1 MKIKVHKGCSLYY
14 EGAPFINLL
23 RPQTVPSELKD
34 ITSVPMFED
43 NISFYCSPSLL
54 VYFVF
59 SIIFSFKIRSDKPS
73 NLQAI
78 GDTDLFFSF

>member
-14 EGAPFINLL
+14 EGALFINLL

-59 SIIFSFKIRSDKPS
+59 SFKIRSDKTN

>member
-14 EGAPFINLL
+14 KGTLFINLL

-34 ITSVPMFED
+34 ITSVTVFED

-54 VYFVF
+54 VCFVF
-59 SIIFSFKIRSDKPS
+59 SFIFPFKIRSDKPN

-78 GDTDLFFSF
+78 RGTDLFFSF